1 MTLVLM
7 ATQSPQFTK
16 TINLHEKC
24 RFFCVSQKIIVPL
37 QPNRALVA
45 KNNKF
50 VPLRAVL
57 PSAPGKEKNKIHK
70 ASIE

>member
-1 MTLVLM
+1 M
-7 ATQSPQFTK
+7 
-16 TINLHEKC
+16 
-24 RFFCVSQKIIVPL
+24 